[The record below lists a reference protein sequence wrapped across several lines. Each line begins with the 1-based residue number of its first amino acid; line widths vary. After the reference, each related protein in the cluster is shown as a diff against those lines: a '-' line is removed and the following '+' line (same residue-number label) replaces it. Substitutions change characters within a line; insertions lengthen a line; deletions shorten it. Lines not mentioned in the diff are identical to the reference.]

1 MHGYD
6 TTGSQAPAL
15 APSQSALHVHP
26 GRTVTS
32 TDGATL
38 VTIVGSGA
46 VVCVWDPVK
55 GVGGMSHFLLPE
67 AGNAPRVP
75 RFGDVALKALLSDLV
90 SIGADARRL
99 RARVYGGSAPPI
111 SDGMNHLGVRN
122 ISQALS
128 FLTTK
133 SVPVVDREVGG
144 SSARKIVFNP
154 AQGTAQ
160 VTQIA
165 AAA

>member
-6 TTGSQAPAL
+6 TPAPF
-15 APSQSALHVHP
+15 APGLTPPQSTLHVHP

-32 TDGATL
+32 TDGASL

-46 VVCVWDPVK
+46 VVCVWDPVR

-67 AGNAPRVP
+67 AGNAPRVT
-75 RFGDVALKALLSDLV
+75 RFGDVALKSLLSELV
-90 SIGADARRL
+90 SRGADARRL

-122 ISQALS
+122 ISQAIS
-128 FLTTK
+128 FLTSK

-144 SSARKIVFNP
+144 SSARKVVFNP

-160 VTQIA
+160 VSQISA
-165 AAA
+165 AA

>member
-1 MHGYD
+1 MHAYD
-6 TTGSQAPAL
+6 IPVPFVPAST
-15 APSQSALHVHP
+15 PSQSALHVHP

-32 TDGATL
+32 TDGASL

-46 VVCVWDPVK
+46 VVCVWDPLK

-67 AGNAPRVP
+67 AGNAPRVT
-75 RFGDVALKALLSDLV
+75 RFGDVALKALLSELV

-122 ISQALS
+122 IAQAITL
-128 FLTTK
+128 LTAK
-133 SVPVVDREVGG
+133 SVPIVDREVGG
-144 SSARKIVFNP
+144 SSGRKVVFNP
-154 AQGTAQ
+154 LQGTAQ
-160 VTQIA
+160 VTSIGLPA
-165 AAA
+165 